1 MSDKTCRYN
10 NTHGA
15 FNRREIRMLAQ
26 ALGLPEERIDKRLNT
41 LEIGE
46 TIQISELLD
55 LIEKGIFI
63 TDFNYMYN
71 SQSGRY
77 NSVVLS
83 KALQLVDSHLF
94 SFNDILKARL
104 AFNIYEM
111 NVSNN
116 DKRNFELIL
125 RTIKFCDYHISAL
138 KLERCLYHYRL
149 NNSRILHLCEYFDL
163 LLTCKRD
170 NNNSQSFSRKII
182 DLSDPKPIDQQMMDE
197 LNTKY
202 LRDERNWFLQESFS
216 KQKIIENSI
225 WPAKLA
231 HQHQANIASI
241 RKAQLQR
248 QLSASISSLKQS
260 RAGSACSSRSH
271 LLSSSLRQSRPVSH
285 CSFTSLTPIITR
297 SSLSCSAQSNRTII
311 SENETKPN
319 EIEPEEPKPDEIKP
333 SETKSN
339 EIKLDEISNRIQQLQ
354 SESAFLTIKYA
365 LYREDYM
372 NELLPNGYSKSIIIS
387 KPIGRQLKKPKSLVH
402 WSRRATTHNTII

>member
-1 MSDKTCRYN
+1 MSDTTCHYN
-10 NTHGA
+10 KTHGI

-26 ALGLPEERIDKRLNT
+26 ALGLPEERIDKRLNK

-46 TIQISELLD
+46 TVQTSKLLD
-55 LIEKGIFI
+55 LIEKGVFA

-77 NSVVLS
+77 NSVVLA

-94 SFNDILKARL
+94 SFNDISKARL
-104 AFNIYEM
+104 AFNMYEM

-116 DKRNFELIL
+116 DRRNFELIL
-125 RTIKFCDYHISAL
+125 RTIKFCDCRISNL
-138 KLERCLYHYRL
+138 KLERRLHHYRL
-149 NNSRILHLCEYFDL
+149 NNARILHLCEYFDL
-163 LLTCKRD
+163 LLICNRD
-170 NNNSQSFSRKII
+170 NNNAKLFSTKIV
-182 DLSDPKPIDQQMMDE
+182 DLVDPKPIDQQMMDE

-202 LRDERNWFLQESFS
+202 LRDEHNWFLQENFS
-216 KQKIIENSI
+216 KQKIIENSV
-225 WPAKLA
+225 WPAKIA

-285 CSFTSLTPIITR
+285 CSSTSLTPMITR
-297 SSLSCSAQSNRTII
+297 SNTCSAQSNRTLI
-311 SENETKPN
+311 SENDTEPDET
-319 EIEPEEPKPDEIKP
+319 KPDEIKLDDAKP
-333 SETKSN
+333 KEKELNET
-339 EIKLDEISNRIQQLQ
+339 LNRWQQLQ

-365 LYREDYM
+365 LHREDYM
-372 NELLPNGYSKSIIIS
+372 NELLPDGYSKPIIVS
-387 KPIGRQLKKPKSLVH
+387 KPIERQLKKSKSLVH
-402 WSRRATTHNTII
+402 WPRQTTTHKTLA